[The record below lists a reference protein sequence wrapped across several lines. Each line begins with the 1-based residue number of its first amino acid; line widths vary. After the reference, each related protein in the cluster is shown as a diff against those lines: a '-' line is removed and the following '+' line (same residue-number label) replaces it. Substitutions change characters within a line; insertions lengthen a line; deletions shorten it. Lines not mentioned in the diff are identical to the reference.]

1 MKRRTGKAKGR
12 EERIEDGDK
21 DAFEKKVEEEEEEN

>member
-1 MKRRTGKAKGR
+1 MTRRTGKAKER
-12 EERIEDGDK
+12 EEQIEDGDE